1 MSFDTTAVTQDLEW
15 VQRFDRLGFSLV
27 DAF

>member
-15 VQRFDRLGFSLV
+15 VQRYDGLGISFV

>member
-15 VQRFDRLGFSLV
+15 VKRFDRLGFSLV
-27 DAF
+27 DTF